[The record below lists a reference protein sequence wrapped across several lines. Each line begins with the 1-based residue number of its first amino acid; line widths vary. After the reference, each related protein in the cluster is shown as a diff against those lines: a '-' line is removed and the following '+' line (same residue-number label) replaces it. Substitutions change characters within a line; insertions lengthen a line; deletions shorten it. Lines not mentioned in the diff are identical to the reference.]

1 MSPRFV
7 SVFLLY
13 NNLSNTRCILFIIE
27 VRATQV
33 ISLIVKNEFGVMQ
46 RVMGE
51 FTRNKIN
58 VETIVVGKCEQVGK
72 SRMVLSVIDKDQ
84 ATLAVGRLEKLQDV
98 FDARLVEESG
108 QSAYAL
114 ISTTGGNVG
123 VVGVSSQV
131 DEIIERSRP
140 ERFVKALNAL

>member
-131 DEIIERSRP
+131 DEISLIHNYTP
-140 ERFVKALNAL
+140 L